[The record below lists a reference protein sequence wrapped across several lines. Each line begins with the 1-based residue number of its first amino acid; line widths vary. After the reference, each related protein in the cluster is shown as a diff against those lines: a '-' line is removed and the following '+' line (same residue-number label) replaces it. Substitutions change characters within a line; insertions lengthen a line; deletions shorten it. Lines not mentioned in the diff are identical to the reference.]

1 MEEKDFRNWLINF
14 IEENQINQNN
24 TFSYRNKDGSNRKIS
39 VEQILNYI
47 DNTDNED
54 AKLKFKESLEKGKEA
69 DNILGYMYNAA
80 RRFPIEEKTEVK
92 EKAEAETDTWFKKNE
107 RMKELTTKAFKRLE
121 TQLKDPATAKGAIK
135 TYNEFISQF
144 KNLYNYSLNNNQLI
158 FGQMKGRNLPYSGV
172 IKSEKDWNS
181 LNVEVD
187 KNSKPLMIYV
197 PQKSPVWETETI
209 TDENGKSKVIIKL
222 DDDGK
227 KIQKKDEDGKPQYT
241 TYFRLSGKVF
251 DISQTDAFEKG
262 YKKAMNKDIEYIK
275 TIDYTQSKLN
285 IIANEIS
292 SALNVDVSFQPIRG
306 TELGR
311 YSYEGGEHKIVVDNS
326 KDISIEKQLSVLLHE
341 VGHRI
346 LHNVERDKRIYENKE
361 TPEIRGKKEAEAESF
376 AYVVGQ
382 QFGIDTPSG
391 EYILPYIQGTDVK
404 LKDIFEDV
412 FKAVKNFNDK
422 VQMKPMITSFIKYD
436 NDIDNMKKLLDE
448 YKEID
453 NSAVDE
459 IKEEMKQKESQ
470 KDTSKEEKDTTKNT
484 KKQRM

>member
-14 IEENQINQNN
+14 IEESQINQNN
-24 TFSYRNKDGSNRKIS
+24 TFSYRNKDGSSRKIS
-39 VEQILNYI
+39 VEQILDYV

-54 AKLKFKESLEKGKEA
+54 TKLKFKESVEKGKEA

-80 RRFPIEEKTEVK
+80 RRFPIEEKAEVREKTEV
-92 EKAEAETDTWFKKNE
+92 ETDSWFKRNE
-107 RMKELTTKAFKRLE
+107 RMKELTTKAFERLE
-121 TQLKDPATAKGAIK
+121 TQLKDTATAKTAVK

-158 FGQMKGRNLPYSGV
+158 FGQMQSRNLPYTGV
-172 IKSEKDWNS
+172 IKSEKDWNL
-181 LNVEVD
+181 LNIEVD

-197 PQKSPVWETETI
+197 PLKSPVWETETI
-209 TDENGKSKVIIKL
+209 TDENGKPKVIVKL

-241 TYFRLSGKVF
+241 TNFRLSGKVF
-251 DISQTDAFEKG
+251 DVSQTDAFEKG
-262 YKKAMNKDIEYIK
+262 YKKAINEDIDYIK
-275 TIDYTQSKLN
+275 TIDYTKSKLN

-292 SALNVDVSFQPIRG
+292 SAMNVTIKFEPIK
-306 TELGR
+306 EAQLGYYT
-311 YSYEGGEHKIVVDNS
+311 YSGGEHKIFVDNS
-326 KDISIEKQLSVLLHE
+326 MSVEKQLSVLLHE
-341 VGHRI
+341 LGHRI
-346 LHNVERDKRIYENKE
+346 LHNRENELDKSQAR
-361 TPEIRGKKEAEAESF
+361 REAEAESF

-412 FKAVKNFNDK
+412 FKAVKNFNDR

-459 IKEEMKQKESQ
+459 IKEEMKQK
-470 KDTSKEEKDTTKNT
+470 DKEENKQSDT
-484 KKQRM
+484 KKTENKNKNRQR

>member
-14 IEENQINQNN
+14 IEESQINQNN

-107 RMKELTTKAFKRLE
+107 RMKELTTKAFERLE

-158 FGQMKGRNLPYSGV
+158 FGQMKAMNLPYSGV

-241 TYFRLSGKVF
+241 TNFRLSGKVF

-262 YKKAMNKDIEYIK
+262 YKKAMNEDIEYIK

-292 SALNVDVSFQPIRG
+292 SAMNVTIKFQPIK
-306 TELGR
+306 EAQLGYYT
-311 YSYEGGEHKIVVDNS
+311 YSGGEHKIFVDNS
-326 KDISIEKQLSVLLHE
+326 MSVEKQLSVLLHE
-341 VGHRI
+341 LGHRI
-346 LHNVERDKRIYENKE
+346 IHKVDVDKRVYENKE
-361 TPEIRGKKEAEAESF
+361 TPKSLARKEAEAESF

-412 FKAVKNFNDK
+412 FKAVKHFNGR
-422 VQMKPMITSFIKYD
+422 VQMRAMMTSFIKYD

-459 IKEEMKQKESQ
+459 IKEEMKQK
-470 KDTSKEEKDTTKNT
+470 DKEESKQSDT
-484 KKQRM
+484 KKTENKNKNRQR